1 MVASLLW
8 PNSIA
13 RSCCGSAA
21 AAAAACSALAGQ
33 PGAPPNSAPPLAAHT
48 LLRDAPLILAAGGAK
63 GSVSV
68 WDTMSSAAV
77 NSFVQRHAPE
87 VAAAAGGEQQ
97 QQQGA
102 A

>member
-1 MVASLLW
+1 MLH
-8 PNSIA
+8 PTH
-13 RSCCGSAA
+13 C
-21 AAAAACSALAGQ
+21 
-33 PGAPPNSAPPLAAHT
+33 
-48 LLRDAPLILAAGGAK
+48 RDAPLILAAGGAK
-63 GSVSV
+63 GTVSV